1 MIGVMFVMALRSDV
15 PNIINYRTAITNEY
29 ASWEQE
35 LSEREAKVRE
45 REKELD
51 IY

>member
-1 MIGVMFVMALRSDV
+1 V
-15 PNIINYRTAITNEY
+15 PNIINYKTAIMNEY